1 MKNAKLKNDIIL
13 VVSLLAVA
21 VIIFTVFFIFA
32 KNGKTVLVILD
43 GKEHVCYDIDKDLT
57 IDIAS
62 ENNQINTL
70 VIKDGQASIVSASC
84 PDKICVKHRSIK
96 RVGETIVCL
105 PNKVVIKIVK
115 GKD

>member
-1 MKNAKLKNDIIL
+1 MENAKLKNDIIL

-21 VIIFTVFFIFA
+21 VIILAVFLAFA

-43 GKEHVCYDIDKDLT
+43 GKEQVCYDIDKDLT

-62 ENNQINTL
+62 ENNNINTL
-70 VIKDGQASIVSASC
+70 VIKDGKASITGASC
-84 PDKICVKHRSIK
+84 PDKICVNHRSIK

-115 GKD
+115 EKD